1 MQAEDIKKILE
12 EKLSLDEVHVMG
24 EGSHFQ
30 VLAVGDVFD
39 GMSRVKK
46 QQMIYAPLNEFI
58 ADGTLHALSIK
69 TFNQEQ
75 WQKDKKLLLP
85 NA

>member
-12 EKLSLDEVHVMG
+12 DKLALDEIHVTG

-30 VLAVGDVFD
+30 ILAVSDAFE

-85 NA
+85 DA

>member
-12 EKLSLDEVHVMG
+12 ETLDLSEVHVMG

-30 VLAVGDVFD
+30 ILAVSDSFD

-46 QQMIYAPLNEFI
+46 QQMIYAPLNEHI

-85 NA
+85 DA

>member
-12 EKLSLDEVHVMG
+12 ESLDLNEVHVMG

-30 VLAVGDVFD
+30 ILAVSDNFD

-46 QQMIYAPLNEFI
+46 QQMIYAPLNEHI

-85 NA
+85 DA

>member
-12 EKLSLDEVHVMG
+12 EALDLNEVHVMG

-30 VLAVGDVFD
+30 ILAVSDNFD

-46 QQMIYAPLNEFI
+46 QQMIYAPLNKHI

-85 NA
+85 DA

>member
-12 EKLSLDEVHVMG
+12 DTLTLDEVYVSG

-30 VLAVGDVFD
+30 VIAVGDVFD

-46 QQMIYAPLNEFI
+46 QQMIYAPLNAFI

>member
-1 MQAEDIKKILE
+1 MQAEDIKKVLE
-12 EKLSLDEVHVMG
+12 ETLELDEIHVMG

-30 VLAVGDVFD
+30 ILAVSNSFD

-46 QQMIYAPLNEFI
+46 QQMIYAPLNEHI

-85 NA
+85 DA